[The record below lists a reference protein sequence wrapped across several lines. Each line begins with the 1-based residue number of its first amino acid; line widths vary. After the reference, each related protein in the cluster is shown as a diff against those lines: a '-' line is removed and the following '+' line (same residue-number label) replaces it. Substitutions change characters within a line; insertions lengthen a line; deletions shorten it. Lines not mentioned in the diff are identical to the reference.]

1 MNAEVF
7 QMADKEKTDKRH
19 TIIGII
25 ATYALM
31 VLANFLLFLLST

>member
-7 QMADKEKTDKRH
+7 QMADKEKTDKRR

-31 VLANFLLFLLST
+31 VLANII